1 MVFFA
6 GHRQR
11 LFPRYGEFDGSVN
24 DSITP
29 SFIDCIFL
37 IAVSP
42 VFAAGPS
49 EHVRAIVSGIVT
61 YTRWPSLTGAPKLC
75 IFASSRFTHSLA
87 HEAPDALPYQP
98 VIVRNSEEAL
108 KTTCDGFYFGSE
120 TPTQQSELTRR
131 YGSRPLLLIAEQNT
145 DCSIGS
151 AFCLI
156 INDDRVRFSVN
167 LDVLTHSG
175 VRVNPDVLMLAR
187 KKPHE

>member
-1 MVFFA
+1 M
-6 GHRQR
+6 H
-11 LFPRYGEFDGSVN
+11 
-24 DSITP
+24 
-29 SFIDCIFL
+29 
-37 IAVSP
+37 
-42 VFAAGPS
+42 
-49 EHVRAIVSGIVT
+49 
-61 YTRWPSLTGAPKLC
+61 
-75 IFASSRFTHSLA
+75 FASSRFTHSPA
-87 HEAPDALPYQP
+87 HEDPDALPYQP
-98 VIVRNSEEAL
+98 VIVRNREEAL

-120 TPTQQSELTRR
+120 SPTEQSELTRR
-131 YGSRPLLLIAEQNT
+131 YGPRPLLLIAEQNT